1 MKYNQKQNKQIKNA
15 VANYNRKI
23 KSMQKSPKY
32 KDVILPSTTSIKEI
46 KSKVTKASDITR
58 ELNSLNRLFKT
69 GAGEIV
75 TGKNGIKTIKYVSRE
90 TSIKISSINRR
101 RTNERKK
108 AEQADVVVSGLKT
121 GFKRGEMYGN
131 RLEELKPKQNKLLN
145 ARSPEEFIKFIQGVD
160 RLFDT
165 DFISEHKQLYMQN
178 YMKAVDDQMGQ
189 YAPII
194 NDMVMKFTPDEFT
207 DMYYEN
213 QDLTIDFVY
222 GAEYMQQKAEVIIS
236 ILQDYLSA

>member
-1 MKYNQKQNKQIKNA
+1 MKIQSKTEQRIKNA
-15 VANYNRKI
+15 VARYNRKI
-23 KSMQKSPKY
+23 KRLQKSPKY
-32 KDVILPSTTSIKEI
+32 EGVILPSTTSIKDI
-46 KSKVTKASDITR
+46 KSKVTKSSDITR
-58 ELNSLNRLFKT
+58 ELNSLNRLFKA

-90 TSIKISSINRR
+90 TSIKIADINRR

-145 ARSPEEFIKFIQGVD
+145 ARSPEEFNKFIQGVN

-189 YAPII
+189 YAPVI
-194 NDMVMKFTPDEFT
+194 NDLVMKFTPNEFT
-207 DMYYEN
+207 NMYYEN

-222 GAEYMQQKAEVIIS
+222 GADYMQQKAEVIIS